1 MIPAT
6 PTARPWRL
14 VIMAIVAA
22 AVVSGAERVHAGSA
36 TATLAVSATVINNC
50 TISTAA
56 VAFGA
61 YDPVVANASANLDS
75 TGSITI
81 ACTKGATAT
90 IGLNAGSN
98 ASGSSRRLADGTA
111 NYLSYEIYKDA
122 SRASVWGNA
131 GADLYSPPAAP
142 NKSPRTFTAYAR
154 VTSNQDVPAGAYGD
168 TITATVNF

>member
-1 MIPAT
+1 MITTTRVFHVLRVTGLAAAAAGVLSAT
-6 PTARPWRL
+6 PA
-14 VIMAIVAA
+14 
-22 AVVSGAERVHAGSA
+22 HAGSA
-36 TATLAVSATVINNC
+36 TASMAVSATVINNC

-56 VAFGA
+56 VAFGS

-90 IGLNAGSN
+90 IGLNAGGNS
-98 ASGSSRRLADGTA
+98 SGSTRRLADGA
-111 NYLSYEIYKDA
+111 SNYLTYEIYKDS
-122 SRASVWGNA
+122 SRTSVWGDS

-154 VTSNQDVPAGAYGD
+154 VTSNQDVPAGSYTD